1 MTDGEEST
9 AADPAVD
16 VVTVG
21 VVNVGR
27 LGLSLPTWTTNV
39 SPGATAQS
47 SVTID
52 AAQLQSTMVSAL
64 SAPYAAA
71 GASPPT
77 EVAWFDYDGEVTV
90 NLAATT
96 VTLLDG
102 LVLVALTLQ
111 SDQTGTGQVIV
122 PLSVGTQASPT
133 GMLIGTENRP
143 RGLLALVDRWGEAAT
158 AAAWSAL
165 LDVAQTLAR
174 QGGADA
180 NGAPFIPVSITAATT
195 GLTVLPQARQAM
207 DSAAAQ

>member
-1 MTDGEEST
+1 MTDDEGT
-9 AADPAVD
+9 AAAGHAAAV
-16 VVTVG
+16 VA
-21 VVNVGR
+21 VGR
-27 LGLSLPTWTTNV
+27 LGLSLPTWTTDV

-52 AAQLQSTMVSAL
+52 AAQFQLSMISAL

-71 GASPPT
+71 GASPPA

-96 VTLLDG
+96 VALLDG
-102 LVLVALTLQ
+102 LILVALALQ
-111 SDQTGTGQVIV
+111 SDQTGAGQVIV
-122 PLSVGTQASPT
+122 PLSVGTQANPT

-158 AAAWSAL
+158 AAAWNAL

-174 QGGADA
+174 QAGADA

-195 GLTVLPQARQAM
+195 GFTVLPQARQAM
-207 DSAAAQ
+207 DSAAPP

>member
-1 MTDGEEST
+1 VTDSEGT
-9 AADPAVD
+9 AAAGHAAV

-21 VVNVGR
+21 R
-27 LGLSLPTWTTNV
+27 LGITLPAWTTDV
-39 SPGATAQS
+39 SAGATAQS

-52 AAQLQSTMVSAL
+52 AAQLQSSMISAL
-64 SAPYAAA
+64 SAPYTSA
-71 GASPPT
+71 GAAPPA
-77 EVAWFDYDGEVTV
+77 EVAWFDYDGEITV

-96 VTLLDG
+96 VTLSDG

-111 SDQTGTGQVIV
+111 SDQTGAGQVIV
-122 PLSVGTQASPT
+122 PLSVGTQANPT

-158 AAAWSAL
+158 AAAWSGL

-195 GLTVLPQARQAM
+195 GFTVLPQARQAM
-207 DSAAAQ
+207 DSVAAP